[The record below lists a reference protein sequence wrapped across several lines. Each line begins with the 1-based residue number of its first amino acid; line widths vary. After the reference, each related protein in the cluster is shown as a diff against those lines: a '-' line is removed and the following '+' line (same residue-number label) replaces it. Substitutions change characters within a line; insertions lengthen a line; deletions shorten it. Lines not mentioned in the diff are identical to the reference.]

1 MSLIDLWSALTGGY
15 LHEHSRICWRQRVNI
30 MSDEVELQA
39 LRDKVEEQG
48 KVLLQLKEDAAKDA
62 ADAEERQKLSHE
74 QLVG

>member
-1 MSLIDLWSALTGGY
+1 
-15 LHEHSRICWRQRVNI
+15 

-48 KVLLQLKEDAAKDA
+48 KVLLQLKEDAANDA

-74 QLVG
+74 QLVGMMYLCCGMLPGCGSDGEFYSGLRPCFS